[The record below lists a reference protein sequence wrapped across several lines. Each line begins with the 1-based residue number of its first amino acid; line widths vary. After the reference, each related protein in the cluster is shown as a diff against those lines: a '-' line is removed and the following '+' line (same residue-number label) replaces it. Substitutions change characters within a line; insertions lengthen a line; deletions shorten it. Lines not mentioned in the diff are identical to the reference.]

1 MSNKTLNWQVNKD
14 EAPNFGVDPSNFWFK
29 TRINFDKQ
37 SSDDYLVEIA
47 YPVLDF
53 IDLYIFQNGKMKKA
67 YHTGDRLAFNTRSL
81 EHRNF
86 LFPLPLLQ
94 TDIPVDIYVRAQTAG
109 AMQLPFFIWEQQVFW
124 EQDQF
129 QLMAHTF
136 FFAILITLALY
147 NFMLFVSL
155 RDNAYLL
162 YVLYII
168 SLTISQMGLRGMNY
182 QLLVPDHPIINER
195 MLLTSIGVAIIFAG
209 LFARKFMAL
218 PRTSPILNK
227 IMLFIVTLAVIQAIG
242 GIFMPYSLNVKM
254 GILLT
259 AISCP
264 TLLIVGLIQWL
275 KGYKIARFFTLAWAV
290 YLIGQ
295 FAITLSKFGL
305 IPRTTWIEHGPE
317 IGAGLEVIL
326 LSFALADRMNEER
339 RKRHLAQENALL
351 HERSAREAQEHSLTI
366 QNQAN
371 EELESRV
378 NARTLELSETLEEL
392 SEVNEKLHAL
402 STLDGLTKV
411 GNRRAFDNVLER
423 EWRRC
428 MRDQVELSL
437 LLLDADHFKQIND
450 QYGHQTGDECLKRIA
465 AILGESVKRPADGV
479 ARYGGEEFA
488 VVLPN
493 TSEQGAIII
502 AERIRSSIETD
513 ILTFEGQN
521 IVLTIS
527 IGLASSKPN
536 ASQSFNQTSLIEKA
550 DKALYLAKKEGRN
563 RVCVYT

>member
-136 FFAILITLALY
+136 FFAILVTLALY

-275 KGYKIARFFTLAWAV
+275 KGYKIARFFTLAWAI

-295 FAITLSKFGL
+295 FALTLSKFGI

-493 TSEQGAIII
+493 TSEQGAIVI

>member
-1 MSNKTLNWQVNKD
+1 MKRPTL
-14 EAPNFGVDPSNFWFK
+14 ALTRLISGLK

-37 SSDDYLVEIA
+37 SSDGYLVEIA

-67 YHTGDRLAFNTRSL
+67 YHTGDRLPFNTRSL

>member
-1 MSNKTLNWQVNKD
+1 MALTRLISGL
-14 EAPNFGVDPSNFWFK
+14 K

-37 SSDDYLVEIA
+37 SSDGYLVEIA

-67 YHTGDRLAFNTRSL
+67 YHTGDRLPFNTRSL